1 VVGGLLVGDSINA
14 QHFRIVVVDDNLLRH
29 FDVVIGIVLNILDD
43 GSIGLISRAESRA
56 ILSKLRS

>member
-1 VVGGLLVGDSINA
+1 MVGGLLVGDSINA

-29 FDVVIGIVLNILDD
+29 FDVVIGIVLNILYDRTVRL
-43 GSIGLISRAESRA
+43 IGRAKSRT

>member
-1 VVGGLLVGDSINA
+1 VVRGLLVGDSINA